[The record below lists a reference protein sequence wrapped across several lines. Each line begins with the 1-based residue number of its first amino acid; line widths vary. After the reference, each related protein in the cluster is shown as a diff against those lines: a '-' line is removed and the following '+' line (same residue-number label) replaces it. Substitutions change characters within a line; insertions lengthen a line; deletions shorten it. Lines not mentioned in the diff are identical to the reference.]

1 MTTRKIYMGT
11 QAKYI
16 LCIIYII
23 YNIYISIIYI
33 YITTYIYVCVCVY
46 ICLVVEFIF
55 FDIFK
60 EKGIWSYYIYIHI
73 YVIMKTMCPPYITPI
88 LILWDLSTLC
98 VVDHLWLLIHIT
110 LKNFFYSNLK
120 ILHFLFPWQLP
131 MITNL
136 DRIFKTLVIKT
147 YLKFLLLL
155 SG

>member
-1 MTTRKIYMGT
+1 MVTTRKIYMGT

-46 ICLVVEFIF
+46 IMPCCGIYIF
-55 FDIFK
+55 WNFQRK
-60 EKGIWSYYIYIHI
+60 RYMKLLYIYIPI

-110 LKNFFYSNLK
+110 LKKIFYSNLK
-120 ILHFLFPWQLP
+120 ILHFLFP
-131 MITNL
+131 
-136 DRIFKTLVIKT
+136 
-147 YLKFLLLL
+147 
-155 SG
+155 